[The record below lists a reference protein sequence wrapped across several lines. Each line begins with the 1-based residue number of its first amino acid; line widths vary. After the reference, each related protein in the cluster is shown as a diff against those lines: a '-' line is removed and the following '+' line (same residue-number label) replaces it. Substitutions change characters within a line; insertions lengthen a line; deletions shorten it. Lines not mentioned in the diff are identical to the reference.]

1 MSIKSNIKK
10 ILNRFLQ
17 LFDKEFLIEFWQIKN
32 NEPKILPNISNFY
45 SGFITPF
52 MKIIDVGANVGNYS
66 QAFLNLGAT
75 VIGLEPQKYCQKI
88 LKKRFNNSAN
98 FKLIT
103 SASGSKVSTQEIH
116 MPTSHTIASMN
127 KNWIES
133 VKKSNR
139 FSGED
144 WDRTETISVTTLDL
158 IIAENFKPDYIKI
171 DVEGYELEV
180 LKGLNTPINY
190 ISFEIT
196 LPEMKQTAIDCV
208 NEVARIGNYVYTI
221 PSEDKIINTK
231 NWYSSS
237 QIISQLESL
246 SQGN

>member
-45 SGFITPF
+45 SGFITPN

-103 SASGSKVSTQEIH
+103 SASGSKVSTQ
-116 MPTSHTIASMN
+116 
-127 KNWIES
+127 
-133 VKKSNR
+133 
-139 FSGED
+139 
-144 WDRTETISVTTLDL
+144 
-158 IIAENFKPDYIKI
+158 
-171 DVEGYELEV
+171 
-180 LKGLNTPINY
+180 
-190 ISFEIT
+190 
-196 LPEMKQTAIDCV
+196 
-208 NEVARIGNYVYTI
+208 
-221 PSEDKIINTK
+221 
-231 NWYSSS
+231 
-237 QIISQLESL
+237 
-246 SQGN
+246 